1 MRQENLS
8 QLRPDHGVRSSDGG
22 RYTVGLAR
30 SESEVQEAQALR
42 FQVFAGEMG
51 AILGADSCRLALDAD
66 RFDVHCE
73 HLIVRDNCSLDVVGT
88 YRILTPDGAR
98 RCGGY
103 YSETEFD
110 LSSLTPIRAG
120 LLEVGRSCIHPD
132 HRGGAVLTLLWSG
145 LATYM
150 RERKFAHLAGCASV
164 SLADGGILAAGV
176 LKSLCDNHLS
186 PPEYRVIPRQRA
198 SLPPVDPGT
207 PMRMPPLIKGY
218 LRAGAH
224 ICGEPAWDADFNTA
238 DMFLLL
244 PIAGMSQRYAQH
256 FRVDTTTKSNA

>member
-1 MRQENLS
+1 M
-8 QLRPDHGVRSSDGG
+8 
-22 RYTVGLAR
+22 GLAR
-30 SESEVQEAQALR
+30 SESEVHEAQALR
-42 FQVFAGEMG
+42 FQVFSDEMG
-51 AILGADSCRLALDAD
+51 ASLGTDCSRLALDAD
-66 RFDVHCE
+66 RFDVHCD
-73 HLIVRDNCSLDVVGT
+73 HLIVRDNRTLDVVGT

-110 LSSLTPIRAG
+110 LSSLAPIRAG
-120 LLEVGRSCIHPD
+120 LLEVGRSCIHSD

-150 RERKFAHLAGCASV
+150 REGGFTYLAGCASV
-164 SLADGGILAAGV
+164 SLADGGVLAAGV

-186 PPEYRVIPRQRA
+186 PPEHRVTPRQRA
-198 SLPPVDPGT
+198 CLPPVDPGASL
-207 PMRMPPLIKGY
+207 RMPPLIKGY

-244 PIAGMSQRYAQH
+244 PIAGISPRYAQH
-256 FRVDTTTKSNA
+256 FRMGTAQSNG